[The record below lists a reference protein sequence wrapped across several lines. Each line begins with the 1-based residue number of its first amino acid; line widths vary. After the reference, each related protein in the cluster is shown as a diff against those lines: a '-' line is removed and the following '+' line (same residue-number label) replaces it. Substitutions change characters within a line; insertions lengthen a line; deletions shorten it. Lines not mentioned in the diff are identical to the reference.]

1 MNLTIDINNK
11 TEIRNAI
18 TLLESLLPKPAAKV
32 AAKAA
37 KKPAKKTGQ
46 RKTPPGIPNPPEG
59 FIYAGVG
66 PLRHQTEDIDF
77 RIARLDG
84 RRWDVTGWCGSRE
97 NHHYAVKKG
106 SKIAKLNG
114 L

>member
-18 TLLESLLPKPAAKV
+18 TLLESLLPKPAEKV
-32 AAKAA
+32 ATKAA

-66 PLRHQTEDIDF
+66 PLRHQPEGIGMAV
-77 RIARLDG
+77 ARLDCG
-84 RRWDVTGWCGSRE
+84 RWDVTGWCGSRE
-97 NHHYAVKKG
+97 KYHYAVKKG